1 MNTTASGL
9 AGADRIVL
17 VVCLVLIQHLST
29 VPAFARGAS
38 YDLDKVNDIAAFSG
52 STASWNVSVP
62 LARNVTNYTAVIS
75 VTDNLGN
82 NHSTALYYD
91 TFDPASYDIEAEDY
105 DFGGGQFID
114 NPVITSVAEAD
125 SYFAGPTPVEDGV
138 DESYG
143 AVEPPTTADYE
154 FRENDFGYVA
164 TSICSDTPTRAV
176 VAAQLTN
183 SLAFNYNVS
192 WWSTNAWLNY
202 THHYPAGNYNVYAR
216 LAGNPGNTNLV
227 QLDMVAPTA
236 RPLGT
241 FVELGRG
248 YNSFDW
254 IPLINTN
261 NNQLVTVTL
270 GGLATL
276 RATSLTGNVNP
287 NSYLLV
293 PFISAVPVQYSY
305 AGGVVTLSWANPALH
320 LQAQTNGLT
329 GAWSNYPGGATSPVQ
344 ITVDRAKAAVFFR
357 LSN

>member
-1 MNTTASGL
+1 VTLNGVTNTS
-9 AGADRIVL
+9 
-17 VVCLVLIQHLST
+17 LS
-29 VPAFARGAS
+29 
-38 YDLDKVNDIAAFSG
+38 FSG

-62 LARNVTNYTAVIS
+62 LALNVTNYAAVIS

-82 NHSTALYYD
+82 NHSTTVYFD
-91 TFDPASYDIEAEDY
+91 TFNPASYDIEAEDY

-114 NPVITSVAEAD
+114 NPVITSVAESD
-125 SYFAGPTPVEDGV
+125 SYFDQAPVTDGV

-143 AVEPPTTADYE
+143 AVEPPLTADYH
-154 FRENDFGYVA
+154 FRANDYGYVA

-176 VAAQLTN
+176 LAAQLTN
-183 SLAFNYNVS
+183 SLAFNYNVA

-202 THHYPAGNYNVYAR
+202 THHYPTGNYNVYAR

-227 QLDMVAPTA
+227 QLNMVAPSA
-236 RPLGT
+236 SSLGT
-241 FVELGRG
+241 FVEVGNG
-248 YNSFDW
+248 YNDYSW

-261 NNQLVTVTL
+261 NNQIVAVTL

-276 RATSLTGNVNP
+276 RATSLTGNVNA

-293 PFISAVPVQYSY
+293 PIITAVPLQYSY
-305 AGGVVTLSWANPALH
+305 AGGLVTLSWTNPALH

-329 GAWSNYPGGATSPVQ
+329 GAWSNYPGGGTSPVQ
-344 ITVDRAKAAVFFR
+344 LTVDRAKAAVFFR